1 MFRLQHIMVQ
11 EGDVCPRSDGDDK
24 NPVRTSRH
32 SSKPMQGGRTGK
44 DFLAMTMPGEINAT
58 GGAGSF
64 AKVALQH
71 ANCDRRRRG
80 EVT

>member
-32 SSKPMQGGRTGK
+32 SSKPMQGGRGK
-44 DFLAMTMPGEINAT
+44 GLFGDDDAWRN
-58 GGAGSF
+58 
-64 AKVALQH
+64 
-71 ANCDRRRRG
+71 
-80 EVT
+80 